1 MSRFFGALV
10 LAVLAGIVGAQ
21 AQTYPSRPITLVV
34 PFPPGGS
41 TDAAARIM
49 AERMRAPL
57 GQPIVIE
64 NVGGA
69 GGSIGVGR
77 VARAAPDGYTFDIGQ
92 WDTHVGSIIYKL
104 DYDLEKDFEP
114 IALISNNPQLMVAK
128 KDLPANNLND
138 LVAWMKANPGKIN
151 FVNQNAAANVTGV
164 LFEKLTKQ
172 KVQFI
177 PYRGAGPAMTDLVSG
192 TVDLLVVQGAV
203 ALPQIRGG
211 KIKALANLS
220 PQRSASMADIPTS
233 DETGVPGL
241 YMSGWFG
248 FWAPKGTPKEII
260 AKLNAA
266 TVEALADPAIQK
278 RFTELGLDVAP
289 RAQQTPEGSGRIPE
303 SRDRQMVADHQVDR
317 DRRAGAVNARA
328 LSAWTMDGKTV
339 LITGSTDGVGRY
351 VAGRLAAARRQGAGP
366 RPRPGA
372 RRWPGRRDQAGRAR
386 RCRFSIRPI
395 SPRSRVRGSSRKP

>member
-1 MSRFFGALV
+1 
-10 LAVLAGIVGAQ
+10 
-21 AQTYPSRPITLVV
+21 
-34 PFPPGGS
+34 
-41 TDAAARIM
+41 
-49 AERMRAPL
+49 
-57 GQPIVIE
+57 VIE

-114 IALISNNPQLMVAK
+114 IALVSNNPQLLVAK
-128 KDLPANNLND
+128 NDLPAKTLGE
-138 LVAWMKANPGKIN
+138 LVAWMKDNPGKIN

-164 LFEKLTKQ
+164 LFENLTKQ

-177 PYRGAGPAMTDLVSG
+177 PYRGAGPAMTDLMSG

-203 ALPQIRGG
+203 ALPQIRAG

-220 PQRSASMADIPTS
+220 ATRSASMPDIPTA

-248 FWAPKGTPKEII
+248 FWAPKGTPKDII

-289 RAQQTPEGSGRIPE
+289 RAQQTPEG
-303 SRDRQMVADHQVDR
+303 
-317 DRRAGAVNARA
+317 
-328 LSAWTMDGKTV
+328 
-339 LITGSTDGVGRY
+339 
-351 VAGRLAAARRQGAGP
+351 LAAFQKAEIEKWWPIIKDAGIGA
-366 RPRPGA
+366 
-372 RRWPGRRDQAGRAR
+372 QAQ
-386 RCRFSIRPI
+386 
-395 SPRSRVRGSSRKP
+395 

>member
-1 MSRFFGALV
+1 MRVLCAALSLV
-10 LAVLAGIVGAQ
+10 ILAGAGGAE

-49 AERMRAPL
+49 AERMRVPL
-57 GQPIVIE
+57 GQPVVIE

-114 IALISNNPQLMVAK
+114 IALISTNPQLMVAK
-128 KDLPANNLND
+128 NDLPAKTLGE
-138 LVAWMKANPGKIN
+138 LVTWMKANPGKFN
-151 FVNQNAAANVTGV
+151 FVNQNAAANVSGV
-164 LFEKLTKQ
+164 LFENLTKQ

-177 PYRGAGPAMTDLVSG
+177 PYRGAGPAMTDLISG

-203 ALPQIRGG
+203 ALPQIRAG

-220 PQRSASMADIPTS
+220 PARSASMSDIPTS

-289 RAQQTPEGSGRIPE
+289 RDQQTPEG
-303 SRDRQMVADHQVDR
+303 
-317 DRRAGAVNARA
+317 
-328 LSAWTMDGKTV
+328 
-339 LITGSTDGVGRY
+339 
-351 VAGRLAAARRQGAGP
+351 LAAFQKTEIDKWWPIIKSAGI
-366 RPRPGA
+366 GV
-372 RRWPGRRDQAGRAR
+372 QAQ
-386 RCRFSIRPI
+386 
-395 SPRSRVRGSSRKP
+395 

>member
-1 MSRFFGALV
+1 MKGRFVALALV
-10 LAVLAGIVGAQ
+10 TLAGIACAQ
-21 AQTYPSRPITLVV
+21 AQTYPSRQITLIV

-41 TDAAARIM
+41 TDVAARIL

-57 GQPIVIE
+57 GQPVIIE

-69 GGSIGVGR
+69 GGSIAVGR

-114 IALISNNPQLMVAK
+114 IGLISNNPQLMVAK
-128 KDLPANNLND
+128 NDLPASNLAE
-138 LVAWMKANPGKIN
+138 LVTWMKANPGKIN

-164 LFEKLTKQ
+164 LFENLTGQ

-177 PYRGAGPAMTDLVSG
+177 PYRGAGPAMTDLISG

-203 ALPQIRGG
+203 ALPQIRAG

-220 PQRSASMADIPTS
+220 PTRSASMPDIPTA

-266 TVEALADPAIQK
+266 TVEALADPA
-278 RFTELGLDVAP
+278 
-289 RAQQTPEGSGRIPE
+289 
-303 SRDRQMVADHQVDR
+303 
-317 DRRAGAVNARA
+317 
-328 LSAWTMDGKTV
+328 
-339 LITGSTDGVGRY
+339 
-351 VAGRLAAARRQGAGP
+351 
-366 RPRPGA
+366 
-372 RRWPGRRDQAGRAR
+372 
-386 RCRFSIRPI
+386 
-395 SPRSRVRGSSRKP
+395 

>member
-1 MSRFFGALV
+1 MRRLVVAL
-10 LAVLAGIVGAQ
+10 LLIVSCSALAQ
-21 AQTYPSRPITLVV
+21 AQPFPSRPLTLIV

-49 AERMRAPL
+49 AERMRETL

-69 GGSIGVGR
+69 GGSIGLGR
-77 VARAAPDGYTFDIGQ
+77 LARSVPDGYTFDIGQ

-114 IALISNNPQLMVAK
+114 IALVSNNPQLMVAK
-128 KDLPANNLND
+128 NDLPAKTLAE
-138 LVAWMKANPGKIN
+138 LVKWMKDNPGKIN

-164 LFEKLTKQ
+164 LFEKLTGQ

-177 PYRGAGPAMTDLVSG
+177 PYRGAGPAMTDLVAG

-203 ALPQIRGG
+203 ALPQIRAG

-220 PQRSASMADIPTS
+220 PQRSASMPDIPTS
-233 DETGVPGL
+233 DESGVKGL

-248 FWAPKGTPKEII
+248 FWAPKETPKDVI

-266 TVEALADPAIQK
+266 TAEALADPALQK
-278 RFTELGLDVAP
+278 RFSDLGLDVAP
-289 RAQQTPEGSGRIPE
+289 RQQQTPEG
-303 SRDRQMVADHQVDR
+303 
-317 DRRAGAVNARA
+317 
-328 LSAWTMDGKTV
+328 
-339 LITGSTDGVGRY
+339 
-351 VAGRLAAARRQGAGP
+351 LAAFQKAEIEKWWPIIKSAGIGA
-366 RPRPGA
+366 
-372 RRWPGRRDQAGRAR
+372 QAQ
-386 RCRFSIRPI
+386 
-395 SPRSRVRGSSRKP
+395 